1 MFRLRRFME
10 NRHTW
15 FGNAVILIFLLAQAA
30 DGVLT
35 YLGVRTFGPSAEGN
49 PLILWLMGVLGEGPA
64 LATAK
69 LAAASLGSL
78 LHVMTV
84 HRIVAVL
91 AGIYLVAAVGP
102 WTVLLFSSFSGLFPF

>member
-1 MFRLRRFME
+1 ME
-10 NRHTW
+10 HRHTS
-15 FGNAVILIFLLAQAA
+15 FGNVVILIFLLAQAA

-35 YLGVRTFGPSAEGN
+35 YLGLQTFGPQAEGN

-64 LATAK
+64 LAAAK

-78 LHVMTV
+78 LHLMTV
-84 HRIVAVL
+84 HRVVAVL

-102 WTVLLFSSFSGLFPF
+102 WTVLLFSSFSGLFSF